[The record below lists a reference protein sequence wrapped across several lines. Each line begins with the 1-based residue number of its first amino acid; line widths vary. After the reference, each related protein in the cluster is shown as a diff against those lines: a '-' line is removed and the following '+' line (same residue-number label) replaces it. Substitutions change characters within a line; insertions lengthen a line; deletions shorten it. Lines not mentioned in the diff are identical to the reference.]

1 MGQHVCQLKGI
12 RNLLLYCWVLMTEGR
27 VYGRV
32 MGSWLER
39 NPAHWPKPVAA
50 VVVACLWGM
59 Q

>member
-1 MGQHVCQLKGI
+1 
-12 RNLLLYCWVLMTEGR
+12 MTEGR